1 MLRSDSRSNDDSIKR
16 DLPRNHHY
24 IPRFLLAGW
33 TGDDGR
39 LVRYDMP
46 RSGKLVQSRR
56 YPSQT
61 GFVRDL
67 YRFPDEGSPREQWL
81 EHQVF
86 QRIDSAAA
94 LTLAKML
101 GPSPTELGQEERS
114 NWIMLMRSLMH
125 RTPENLARS
134 KAAVGRMEDHL
145 MKEIRDHYDEM
156 RGPNDPP
163 TLAEFEAQTRPDAK
177 ERTALGMLP
186 GMMAHQRIG
195 TFLINMHWRIFE
207 MSSECPALLLSDDPL
222 ARSNGLAVTNGH
234 MAMPLSPRRMLVLA
248 NSPETMANVL
258 AMKPRQ
264 LAAEMNKWTVESAR
278 RFVAAVDR
286 SQERFIG
293 NRFGK
298 SPKPSLMANLGRMD
312 EMYVTRDTI
321 RRGQRERLAAAK
333 LR

>member
-1 MLRSDSRSNDDSIKR
+1 
-16 DLPRNHHY
+16 
-24 IPRFLLAGW
+24 
-33 TGDDGR
+33 
-39 LVRYDMP
+39 MP
-46 RSGKLVQSRR
+46 RPGKLVHSRR

-86 QRIDSAAA
+86 QRIDNAAA
-94 LTLAKML
+94 LALAKML
-101 GPSPTELGQEERS
+101 SPTPTELEQEGRS
-114 NWIMLMRSLMH
+114 NWIMFMRSLMH

-134 KAAVGRMEDHL
+134 KAAIGRMDDLL
-145 MKEIRDHYDEM
+145 MTEIREDYDKL

-177 ERTALGMLP
+177 ERMALDMLP
-186 GMMAHQRIG
+186 GMMANQRIG
-195 TFLINMHWRIFE
+195 TFLLNMHWRIFE
-207 MSSECPALLLSDDPL
+207 VSPDCPALLLSDDPL
-222 ARSNGLAVTNGH
+222 ARSNGLAITNGH

-248 NSPETMANVL
+248 NSRETMADIR

-264 LAAEMNKWTVESAR
+264 LATEMNKWTVDSAR

-298 SPKPSLMANLGRMD
+298 LPKPSLMGNLDRID
-312 EMYVTRDTI
+312 EMYLTGDMM
-321 RRGQRERLAAAK
+321 RRERRERLATSR
-333 LR
+333 LQ